1 MESALFQEW
10 VEEFVIEEEERGK
23 ERGKEIGKEIGI
35 ELGKQEQ
42 KLETARKLL
51 LRRDSYDEI
60 MEILDLTM
68 EEIEII
74 KL

>member
-51 LRRDSYDEI
+51 LRGDSYDEI

-68 EEIEII
+68 EEIENI